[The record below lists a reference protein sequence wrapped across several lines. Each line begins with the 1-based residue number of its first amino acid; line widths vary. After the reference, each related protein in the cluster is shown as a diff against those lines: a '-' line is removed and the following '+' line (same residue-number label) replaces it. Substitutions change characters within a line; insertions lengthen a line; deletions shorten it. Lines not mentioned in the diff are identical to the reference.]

1 MKGVSFLINLFALQ
15 SNKTIQILKVENYK
29 MFLEN
34 TVNHKEQFGWIE
46 VICGSMFSGKTE
58 ELIRRLRRAQFAKQ
72 KVEIFKPSIDTR
84 YDEEMVVSHNK
95 NEIRSTPVP
104 AAANIRILA
113 QGCDVVGIDEA
124 QFFDD
129 EIVSVCNDLA
139 NSGIRVIVA
148 GLDMDFK
155 GNPFGPMPALMA
167 TAEYVTK
174 VHAVCTRTGNLAHYS
189 FRKND
194 NEKLVMLGETEEYE
208 PLSRA
213 AYFNAVRENMIV
225 KDAENLSKEENS

>member
-1 MKGVSFLINLFALQ
+1 
-15 SNKTIQILKVENYK
+15 

-58 ELIRRLRRAQFAKQ
+58 ELIRRLKRAQFARQ
-72 KVEIFKPSIDTR
+72 KVEIFKPIVDTR
-84 YDEEMVVSHNK
+84 YLEDHVVSHDENT
-95 NEIRSTPVP
+95 IRSTPVP
-104 AAANIRILA
+104 AAANIRLLA
-113 QGCDVVGIDEA
+113 DDCDVVGIDEA

-129 EIVSVCNDLA
+129 EIVTVCNDLA
-139 NSGIRVIVA
+139 NRGVRVVIA

-155 GNPFGPMPALMA
+155 GNPFGPMPYLMA

-174 VHAVCTRTGNLAHYS
+174 VHAICTRTGNLANYS
-189 FRKND
+189 FRKSD
-194 NEKLVMLGETEEYE
+194 DDKLVLLGETEEYE

-213 AYFNAVRENMIV
+213 AYFKAMLREKISKIEVQAEEV
-225 KDAENLSKEENS
+225 KAEKG

>member
-1 MKGVSFLINLFALQ
+1 
-15 SNKTIQILKVENYK
+15 

-34 TVNHKEQFGWIE
+34 TVNHTEQFGWIE

-58 ELIRRLRRAQFAKQ
+58 ELIRRLKRAQFAKQ
-72 KVEIFKPSIDTR
+72 RVEIFKPAIDTR
-84 YDEEMVVSHNK
+84 YDIEEVVSHND
-95 NEIRSTPVP
+95 NRIRSTPVP
-104 AAANIRILA
+104 IASNIRLLVNDV
-113 QGCDVVGIDEA
+113 DVVGIDEA

-129 EIVSVCNDLA
+129 EIVAVCNDLA

-174 VHAVCTRTGNLAHYS
+174 VHAVCTHTGNLAHYS
-189 FRKND
+189 FRKAQND
-194 NEKLVMLGETEEYE
+194 KLVLLGEMQEYE

-213 AYFNAVRENMIV
+213 AYYKAIKNKQKQILPSDEKKSAS
-225 KDAENLSKEENS
+225 KDPE